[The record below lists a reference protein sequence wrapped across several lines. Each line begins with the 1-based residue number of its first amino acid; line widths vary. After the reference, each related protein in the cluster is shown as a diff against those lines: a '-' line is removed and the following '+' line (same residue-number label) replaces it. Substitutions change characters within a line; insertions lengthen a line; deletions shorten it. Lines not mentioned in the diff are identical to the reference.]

1 MIYVDILYHN
11 THVPICDT
19 MTSAFLLINC
29 LIGFQDYIAN
39 ELKKLSE
46 FIEIYRIDVMY
57 DIIAKVNVISEE
69 ELQEITISKI
79 RKIEGIKSTL
89 TLVIVKHSKPS
100 LDEIGGS

>member
-1 MIYVDILYHN
+1 
-11 THVPICDT
+11 

-29 LIGFQDYIAN
+29 LIGFQDYISN

-46 FIEIYRIDVMY
+46 FIEIYRVDVMY
-57 DIIAKVNVISEE
+57 DIIAKVNVSSEE

-100 LDEIGGS
+100 LD